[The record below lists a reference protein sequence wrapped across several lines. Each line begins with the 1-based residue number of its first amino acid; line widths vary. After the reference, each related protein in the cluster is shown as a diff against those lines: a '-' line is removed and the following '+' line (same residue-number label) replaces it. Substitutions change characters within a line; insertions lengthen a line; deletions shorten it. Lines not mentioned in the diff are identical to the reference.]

1 MSKFLHKLPIVS
13 GILDALEEPP
23 QPQLTPLYNQRAKK
37 RYPMLMP

>member
-23 QPQLTPLYNQRAKK
+23 QPQLTPMYNQRAKK
-37 RYPMLMP
+37 RAPALTL

>member
-23 QPQLTPLYNQRAKK
+23 QPRLAPTYNQRAQK
-37 RYPMLMP
+37 RFRVPTL